1 MKMEYMTL
9 LEASKLTQDS
19 LRSGIIEIFPRSSA
33 VLERL
38 PFFSIS
44 GNSYKYN
51 QEKELPSI
59 GFRGLNES
67 YTPDIGVLNPVT
79 ESLVILGGISQV
91 DRALV
96 KSQGSVNSLRAIHD
110 GQKAKAASLEY
121 TRCFFKG
128 DSETNNKEFDGLQKR
143 LTNDQVLDMDGT
155 LTLSKLDELIDS
167 VQGSPDVLFM
177 NKTLRRKVNALMR
190 AAGQATETV
199 SDAFGRQINS
209 YAGIPIGIIEQD
221 ALDEDIL
228 SFDETGNTASIY
240 ACRFGF
246 EWLSGL
252 QNGSIDV
259 EDLGLVETMYKT
271 LIEWLTGVIVWH
283 GKSAAR
289 LKGITNT

>member
-1 MKMEYMTL
+1 MEYMTL

-19 LRSGIIEIFPRSSA
+19 LRSGIIEVFPRSSA

-38 PFFSIS
+38 PFFSRT
-44 GNSYKYN
+44 GNSYRYS

-155 LTLSKLDELIDS
+155 LALPKLDELIDS

-177 NKTLRRKVNALMR
+177 CKSLRRKVNALMR

-221 ALDEDIL
+221 ASGEDIL
-228 SFDETGNTASIY
+228 GFDETGNTASIY

-259 EDLGLVETMYKT
+259 EDLGLLETMCKT
-271 LIEWLTGVIVWH
+271 LIEWLTGLIVWH

>member
-1 MKMEYMTL
+1 MEYLTL
-9 LEASKLTQDS
+9 LEASKLIQDP
-19 LRSGIIEIFPRSSA
+19 LRAGIIEIFPRTSA

-38 PFFSIS
+38 PFYSIS

-51 QEKELPSI
+51 QESVLPSI

-67 YTPDIGVLNPVT
+67 YTADVGVLNPVT

-96 KSQGSVNSLRAIHD
+96 KSQGGVNNLRSIHD
-110 GQKAKAASLEY
+110 SQKAKAASLEY

-128 DSETNNKEFDGLQKR
+128 DSETNTKEFDGLQRR
-143 LTNDQVLDMDGT
+143 LTGDQVIDMGGT
-155 LTLSKLDELIDS
+155 LTLAKLDEMIDAA
-167 VQGSPDVLFM
+167 QGSPDVLFC
-177 NKTLRRKVNALMR
+177 NKTMRRKINALMR

-209 YAGIPIGIIEQD
+209 YAGIPIGIIEED
-221 ALDEDIL
+221 AENSAIL
-228 SFDETGNTASIY
+228 GFDEKDDTTSIY

-246 EWLSGL
+246 EMLSGL
-252 QNGSIDV
+252 QNGGIDV

-271 LIEWLTGVIVWH
+271 LIEWLTGLIIWH
-283 GKSAAR
+283 GKSVAR
-289 LKGITNT
+289 LKGITNS

>member
-1 MKMEYMTL
+1 MEYMTL

-19 LRSGIIEIFPRSSA
+19 LRSGIIEIFPRSSS

-128 DSETNNKEFDGLQKR
+128 DSETNNKEFDGLQRR

-155 LTLSKLDELIDS
+155 LTLSKMDELIDS

-177 NKTLRRKVNALMR
+177 NKTLRRKVNALIR
-190 AAGQATETV
+190 AAGQSTEV
-199 SDAFGRQINS
+199 VNDAFGRQINS

-221 ALDEDIL
+221 ASGDDIL
-228 SFDETGNTASIY
+228 GFYESGNTASIY

-271 LIEWLTGVIVWH
+271 LIEWLTGLIVWH
-283 GKSAAR
+283 GKSCAR